1 MADTEANDKKCPE
14 SWGDVDGSHY
24 QVIGGLVKSKTSGYG
39 CCVYGSTFVKEGIH
53 EWVIKYEHTDD
64 LHSGFIG
71 IATHSGKDGPW
82 NATGF
87 GLYHNQKIGVD
98 VYSVNP
104 THKLEKELAKMKL
117 KDGDTIRILLN
128 YEKKTVS
135 FYDKNNAELWTQT
148 DIPTGN
154 DKVYRLCASNGKIG
168 AKYTIIHSS
177 DNIIP
182 SLN

>member
-24 QVIGGLVKSKTSGYG
+24 QVIGDLVKSKNASWG
-39 CCVYGSTFVKEGIH
+39 CVYGSTFVKEGIH

-71 IATHSGKDGPW
+71 IATHSEPQSDPW
-82 NATGF
+82 KATSF
-87 GLYHNQKIGVD
+87 GLKFCPKIRVD
-98 VYSVNP
+98 SMNP
-104 THKLEKELAKMKL
+104 KYKTEKELEMIL

>member
-24 QVIGGLVKSKTSGYG
+24 QVIGGLVKSKNTSWG
-39 CCVYGSTFVKEGIH
+39 CVYGSTFVKEGIH
-53 EWVIKYEHTDD
+53 EWVIRYEHTENSHD
-64 LHSGFIG
+64 GFIG
-71 IATHSGKDGPW
+71 IATHSVVSADPW
-82 NATGF
+82 KPTTFGF
-87 GLYHNQKIGVD
+87 WHHPTIRID
-98 VYSVNP
+98 SVNP
-104 THKLEKELAKMKL
+104 SNKTKELQTVL

>member
-24 QVIGGLVKSKTSGYG
+24 QVIGGLVKSKNTSWG
-39 CCVYGSTFVKEGIH
+39 CVYGSTFVKEGIH
-53 EWVIKYEHTDD
+53 EWVIKYEHTEDS
-64 LHSGFIG
+64 HTGWIG
-71 IATHSGKDGPW
+71 IATHSQLQGDPSS
-82 NATGF
+82 APTSF
-87 GLYHNQKIGVD
+87 GLYHHTTRQI
-98 VYSVNP
+98 SSMNP
-104 THKLEKELAKMKL
+104 TWKIEKDLAMEF